1 MRKRISKLKGF
12 PEALL
17 LTIAVAATLLF
28 VVWQLAANR
37 MTPEAEELQRNLDL
51 AAVEINAMK
60 GRLERLQARQ
70 AVVEKEADVLRRA
83 NRILQEDESARQ
95 AKLGR
100 LQAEL
105 EFYRR
110 LAGSGSAQSGL
121 DVYRAELIPTES
133 SQVFRFM
140 LTLIQNIQRASIVTG
155 KVRIDIEGT
164 LDNRPVTLHWAQIS
178 DGETPEP
185 GFRFK
190 YFQQLQGYVT
200 LPDRFHPTRLL
211 LTLESKNQ
219 RKPVIRSFD
228 WASLLDD

>member
-110 LAGSGSAQSGL
+110 LAGSGSAQGGL

-164 LDNRPVTLHWAQIS
+164 LDNRPVTLHWA
-178 DGETPEP
+178 
-185 GFRFK
+185 
-190 YFQQLQGYVT
+190 
-200 LPDRFHPTRLL
+200 
-211 LTLESKNQ
+211 
-219 RKPVIRSFD
+219 
-228 WASLLDD
+228 